1 MNVYKNGKFVS
12 MTDDEIKDLEQQAQ
26 ELAVDSLEELSDN
39 ELQTRV
45 EQLEQAINELKEENT
60 ALKLAQGLATVS
72 TIKNINSIAKA
83 VSEGG

>member
-12 MTDDEIKDLEQQAQ
+12 MTDDEITQFEQSIQEVSNCDELNRYELE
-26 ELAVDSLEELSDN
+26 S
-39 ELQTRV
+39 RV

-60 ALKLAQGLATVS
+60 ALKLAQGLSDT
-72 TIKNINSIAKA
+72 TIKNINSVAKA